1 MLKRYSICFAVGC
14 GIVLLVLALK
24 GLSLRIDVLSDAFS
38 TAGLLMILFAG
49 LLWVSGEGMFIGIG
63 YALKNAL
70 RLFIPALGKRW
81 ETYTRY
87 RQRNAEKDKPQGQ
100 GSFFLTGLFFLAV
113 GIIFLVIWW
122 KG

>member
-1 MLKRYSICFAVGC
+1 MLKRGSICFAVG
-14 GIVLLVLALK
+14 GAIVLFVLALK
-24 GLSLRIDVLSDAFS
+24 GFSLQVEVLSDAFS

-49 LLWVSGEGMFIGIG
+49 VLLVSGEGAFLGIG

-87 RQRNAEKDKPQGQ
+87 RQRNAEKEKLQGQ
-100 GSFFLTGLFFLAV
+100 GVLFFAGVFFLMVGGLFLM
-113 GIIFLVIWW
+113 IWW